1 MGKEVVTLHV
11 TKTQTYYMDVQLDE
25 SINLEDLDRISF
37 EYLVSQSTDE
47 GEDSYETYWEEVGGE
62 GNSNGEDILCL
73 NESGEPYFK
82 NSSNDE

>member
-62 GNSNGEDILCL
+62 GSSNGEDILCL

-82 NSSNDE
+82 KSSKDE